1 MSARILT
8 PVLTGTLPGNILAI
22 TGTLTGNLLA
32 ITGTLPGNILAIT
45 SNEGVLQAVYVK
57 VRYSRT
63 HTDLYNVME
72 GEDSVIVCLV
82 SNLSPIL

>member
-1 MSARILT
+1 MQALSSGLVSAHTLT
-8 PVLTGTLPGNILAI
+8 PVLTSTLPGNLLAI

-32 ITGTLPGNILAIT
+32 ITG
-45 SNEGVLQAVYVK
+45 NEGVLQAVYVK
-57 VRYSRT
+57 VRYSHT

-82 SNLSPIL
+82 SNLSPILLM